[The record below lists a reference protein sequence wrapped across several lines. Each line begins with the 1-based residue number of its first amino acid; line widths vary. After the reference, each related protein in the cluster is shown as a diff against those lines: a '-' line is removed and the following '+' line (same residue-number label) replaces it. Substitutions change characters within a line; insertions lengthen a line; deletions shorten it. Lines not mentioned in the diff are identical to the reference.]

1 MNSPTYYA
9 LKLLKQSLIMF
20 LLENTNF
27 AFFQEKILVVYI
39 DYIQSKQDITS
50 FITVEDLIR
59 NGIQKEELSSN
70 LYSF

>member
-1 MNSPTYYA
+1 MPTYYA
-9 LKLLKQSLIMF
+9 LKLLKQSLIML